1 MKTTMTAA
9 LLAAAALAGVA
20 NAGFTIT
27 AAGPIA
33 SNGGTPTNA
42 TTGAGNGVVTFNYA
56 GPAFRTG
63 NVVFNGL
70 ATKVNTGTFASELR
84 YRIYNPLGQFLDSGA
99 FGSPGSSSWTTFNAI
114 NVTRA
119 AASPFASAANSVGT
133 WTVRFYESF
142 DDGGTSSVDANWT
155 NISMD
160 FQDFTPPP
168 PPSVIEDLGNNNT
181 FGGIVTR
188 SRALAA
194 GQVDWFKFNVSSA
207 QSFFDIWT
215 GGINAAGNGN
225 LDTELAVYNSDGE
238 VVATNDDISTSGPN
252 ALLSRLGFGA
262 GSQINVGGATLGAT
276 TPGTATATALGAGTY
291 YLAVAGFN
299 SFFNNGFAVTGGTAV
314 GSYNVNLIPSPSALA
329 VLGLGG
335 LVVGRR
341 RR

>member
-1 MKTTMTAA
+1 MKKMMTAA
-9 LLAAAALAGVA
+9 VLAAAALAGVA

-33 SNGGTPTNA
+33 SNGSTPVNA

-56 GPAFRTG
+56 GPAFRAG
-63 NVVFNGL
+63 NIVFNGL
-70 ATKVNTGTFASELR
+70 ATKVNSGTFGSELR
-84 YRIYNPLGQFLDSGA
+84 LRIYNPIGQFLDYGA
-99 FGSPGSSSWTTFNAI
+99 FGSPGNSTWTTFNAVNI
-114 NVTRA
+114 TRA
-119 AASPFASAANSVGT
+119 AASPFSNAANSIGT
-133 WTVRFYESF
+133 WTARFYESF
-142 DDGGTSSVDANWT
+142 DDGGTASVDANWT
-155 NISMD
+155 NISLD
-160 FQDFTPPP
+160 IQDFTPPP
-168 PPSVIEDLGNNNT
+168 PPGFIEDLGDNST

-215 GGINAAGNGN
+215 GGIAANGTSN
-225 LDTELAVYNSDGE
+225 LDTEIAVYNSDGE

-252 ALLSRLGFGA
+252 AFLSRLGFGA

-276 TPGTATATALGAGTY
+276 SPGTATATALGAGTY
-291 YLAVAGFN
+291 YLAIGGFN
-299 SFFNNGFAVTGGTAV
+299 TAFNNGFAVTGGTAA